1 MFRSAHILNER
12 PAQVISGAALSALWL
27 FFAVAHLSTFIH
39 SSGKASLLVFAI
51 AETLVAAFFLLRT
64 PPRTLANRPVE
75 WVVAIAGTF
84 LPLLLRPTTDAPA
97 ALAEWGLMIGSALQ
111 IAGVLSLNRS
121 LAIVPA
127 LRQLKTGGMY
137 AIVRHPIYTSYLVTF
152 SCYLAANF
160 SATNLIIV
168 VASVS
173 LLLARV
179 RFEERHLGQTPEYR
193 TYRDRV
199 RWRLV
204 PFIY

>member
-1 MFRSAHILNER
+1 MIRSAHILNER
-12 PAQVISGAALSALWL
+12 PAQVICGAALAALWL
-27 FFAVAHLSTFIH
+27 FFAVAHLSIFIH
-39 SSGKASLLVFAI
+39 SSGKTSLLVFAT

-64 PPRTLANRPVE
+64 PPRTLATRPVE
-75 WVVAIAGTF
+75 WLVAIAGTF

-152 SCYLAANF
+152 SCYLAANT
-160 SATNLIIV
+160 SATNLLIV
-168 VASVS
+168 ATSLG

-179 RFEERHLGQTPEYR
+179 HFEERHLGQTPEYR
-193 TYRDRV
+193 AYRGRV
-199 RWRLV
+199 QWRLI

>member
-1 MFRSAHILNER
+1 MFRSTHILNER

-39 SSGKASLLVFAI
+39 SSGKASLLVFAA

-75 WVVAIAGTF
+75 WLVAIAGTF

-127 LRQLKTGGMY
+127 LRQLKTRGMY